1 MMIELRGKKSKKVAI
16 GVSVKANIKQDRL
29 IALLE
34 SMIITAHIIRENP
47 IDTLEWHI
55 ESVFYSK
62 IAEGLAWEESD
73 EKRKT
78 LYSFDV
84 TWEGED

>member
-16 GVSVKANIKQDRL
+16 GVSVKTNIKQDRL

-47 IDTLEWHI
+47 TEALEWHI
-55 ESVFYSK
+55 QSVLYPK
-62 IAEGLAWEESD
+62 IAEGLAWEESS